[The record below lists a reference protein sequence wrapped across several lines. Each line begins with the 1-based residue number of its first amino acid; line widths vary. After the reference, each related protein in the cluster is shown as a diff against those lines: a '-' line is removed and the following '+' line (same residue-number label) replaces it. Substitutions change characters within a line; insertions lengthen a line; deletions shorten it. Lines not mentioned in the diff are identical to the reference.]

1 MNLHTHGQRAWNIEN
16 FNILLYAR
24 SMGNIS
30 ELHNIHIEIIME
42 YILTR
47 YNGKIAMSN
56 NWLASYRFHEN
67 TKNIICAR
75 TKYI

>member
-1 MNLHTHGQRAWNIEN
+1 MVREHGILQTY
-16 FNILLYAR
+16 NILLYAR
-24 SMGNIS
+24 CMGNIS
-30 ELHNIHIEIIME
+30 ELHNIYIEIIME

-56 NWLASYRFHEN
+56 IWLPSYRFHEN